1 MVNAPPTLSIGLP
14 VYNGEDFIAQA
25 LDSIQNQTF
34 QDFEIIISDNASTDR
49 TAEICKQYAN
59 KDSRISYSRSDKNLG
74 AAWNYNRAFELAT
87 GKYFKWASHDD
98 LCDPS
103 YFNKC
108 IDILEQDSSIVLCYA
123 NTTVINPAGELTSD
137 YTEDL
142 HLQSPKISERYRKF
156 HQRFFEKYKCNAIFG
171 IVRRDVLQETELIG
185 HYEASDIVLL
195 AELSLRG
202 KVYEIPEH
210 LFFRRDH
217 PKMSGRANP
226 TTESIAAWFDPTNT
240 KKLITPMNRLLLE
253 HVRSINRVP
262 MSPLEKIRC
271 LTSLVIFIRW
281 KRRELTEE
289 TKQIVRVSA
298 YRLSQR
304 QARSS

>member
-14 VYNGEDFIAQA
+14 VYNGEDFITQA
-25 LDSIQNQTF
+25 LDSFQNQTF

-49 TAEICKQYAN
+49 TAEICQQYIN
-59 KDSRISYSRSDKNLG
+59 DDSRISYYRSDNNLG
-74 AAWNYNRAFELAT
+74 AAWNYNRTFDLAT

-98 LCDPS
+98 LCDSS
-103 YFNKC
+103 YLEKC
-108 IDILEQDSSIVLCYA
+108 IDILEQDSSIVLCYT
-123 NTTVINPAGELTSD
+123 NTTVINPSGELTSN

-142 HLQSPKISERYRKF
+142 HLQSPKASERYRKF
-156 HQRFFEKYKCNAIFG
+156 HQRFFKKFKCNAVFG
-171 IVRRDVLQETELIG
+171 VMRRDVLQETELIG

-202 KVYEIPEH
+202 KVYEIPEY

-226 TTESIAAWFDPTNT
+226 TAESIAAWFDPANT

-253 HVRSINRVP
+253 HVRAINRVP
-262 MSPLEKIRC
+262 MSPLEKAKC
-271 LTSLVIFIRW
+271 FTSLAIFVRW

-289 TKQIVRVSA
+289 TKQIVRFSA
-298 YRLSQR
+298 YRLSQ
-304 QARSS
+304 QQIRSS